1 MLTPARGRAPPAA
14 ALSHRTAPRRGPDR
28 RAPAGTK
35 PLRGAE
41 ERPRRRQYA
50 GGTASPAQ
58 PSPLHPAP
66 GGQNPPRRRRGSAAG
81 RPRGSPALPSPAVAR
96 RSGCTSCTGSPA
108 TCRTACA
115 PSAARSSRGCGSG
128 HTWADA
134 AASSPP
140 RRRPPLLGRS
150 PCGPPSSRSRSSCPA
165 APRRPGAC

>member
-14 ALSHRTAPRRGPDR
+14 ALPRRPAPRRRPDR
-28 RAPAGTK
+28 RAAAGTK

-41 ERPRRRQYA
+41 ERPRRRHHA
-50 GGTASPAQ
+50 GGTDSPAH
-58 PSPLHPAP
+58 SAPLRAGRTRR
-66 GGQNPPRRRRGSAAG
+66 GGGRGRRRAA
-81 RPRGSPALPSPAVAR
+81 PRGSPALPSPAVAR

-150 PCGPPSSRSRSSCPA
+150 PCGPPSSRSRSSCPV